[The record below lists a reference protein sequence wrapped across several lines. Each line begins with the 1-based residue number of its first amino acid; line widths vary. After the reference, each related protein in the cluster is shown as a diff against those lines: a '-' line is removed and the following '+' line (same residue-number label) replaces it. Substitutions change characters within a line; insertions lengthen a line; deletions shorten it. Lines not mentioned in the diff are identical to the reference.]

1 MKSSLIRPA
10 LALALAAGLAGCGG
24 SDKAEFVVKGTI
36 TGIVYPGAVLQTN
49 GMEIAIA
56 PPATPRAPV
65 TFAFPNKLE
74 YGDVYNVTFKS
85 FPNNQRCGRPT
96 SAIYDNHTD
105 TAGRLEDIA
114 ITLECAVIPYAVGG
128 KVNGLTADGLVLSNG
143 STGGTVSVPKPA
155 AGVTTPIEFVF
166 QDPVEFGVS
175 YGVTVLTQPTGQVCT
190 VANGTDVMKAANVT
204 NIEVTCVAA
213 PS

>member
-56 PPATPRAPV
+56 PPAKPRDPV

-74 YGDVYNVTFKS
+74 YGDVYAVTFKTP
-85 FPNNQRCGRPT
+85 PNNQQCGRP
-96 SAIYDNHTD
+96 ANQPIDNSSD
-105 TAGRLEDIA
+105 TAGRLADIA
-114 ITLECAVIPYAVGG
+114 ITLECAVIPYSIAG
-128 KVNGLTADGLVLSNG
+128 KVSGLTADGLVLSNG
-143 STGGTVSVPKPA
+143 STGGTVAVPKPA
-155 AGVTTPIEFVF
+155 AGVTAPVEFIF
-166 QDPVEFGVS
+166 DTLVEFGVS
-175 YGVTVLTQPTGQVCT
+175 YGVTVLAQPTGQVCT

-204 NIEVTCVAA
+204 NIAVTCVAA

>member
-36 TGIVYPGAVLQTN
+36 AGIVYPGAVLSTN
-49 GMEIAIA
+49 GMEVAIA
-56 PPATPRAPV
+56 PPATPGDPV
-65 TFAFPNKLE
+65 SFTFPNKLE
-74 YGDVYNVTFKS
+74 YGDVYRVVFKS
-85 FPNNQRCGRPT
+85 PPNNQQCGTPQGQ
-96 SAIYDNHTD
+96 YDSSSD
-105 TAGRLEDIA
+105 TAGRLADINIA
-114 ITLECAVIPYAVGG
+114 FICEVTPYAIGG
-128 KVNGLTADGLVLSNG
+128 TVTGLTADGLVLSNG
-143 STGGTVSVPKPA
+143 STGGTVGITKPA
-155 AGVTTPIEFVF
+155 AGVTTPVNFTF
-166 QDPVEFGVS
+166 STPVRFGVS

-204 NIEVTCVAA
+204 NIAVTCVAT